1 MTVIATAMRKKIRRD
16 LHRNLEIIVGENKDN
31 DMTLED

>member
-16 LHRNLEIIVGENKDN
+16 LYRNLEIIVGKNKDN